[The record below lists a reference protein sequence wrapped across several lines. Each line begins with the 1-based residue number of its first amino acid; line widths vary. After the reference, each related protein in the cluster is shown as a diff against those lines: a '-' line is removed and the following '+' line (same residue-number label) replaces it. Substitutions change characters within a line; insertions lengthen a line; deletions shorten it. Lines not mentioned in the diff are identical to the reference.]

1 MLKIP
6 NDSFCMLPFVHL
18 HIDEQNDIK
27 LCCNA
32 SSPVKKYSK
41 EFNFDTDPD
50 LVDVRNKMLAG
61 EKVKYCNRCYDID
74 QLNAK
79 SFRYFHSVEWITN
92 LKIKEVSDINA
103 DLIFYDIRNDNTC
116 NLGCRMCGPG
126 FSSQLEKEFIK
137 LKWLAPTFRQKYKLN
152 EIINLEKIKKLYVA
166 GGEPTLMPEFKEF
179 LEYAIKENRTDIEL
193 RIITNGT
200 NINKEFAGLLKKFPN
215 KEFTISIDGYNQ
227 VNRYIRWPS
236 NWISLVENI
245 KRLYEITNRIS
256 FNITVSMWNI
266 SNLSQLISF
275 LNTEFNR
282 PIIFL
287 NEAIKGG
294 GGHSSPFN
302 FPNKKLALDDLSLMK
317 TYSNYNVDIFQN
329 KLDYFISIIEKTE
342 IDLIELAKFFAYN
355 DALDNSRNV
364 KLIDY
369 IPELEACRSY
379 ITKQI

>member
-18 HIDEQNDIK
+18 HVDEQNDIK

-32 SSPVKKYSK
+32 SESIKKYSN

-74 QLNAK
+74 QLGAK
-79 SFRYFHSVEWITN
+79 SFRYYHSNEWITN
-92 LKIKEVSDINA
+92 LKIEKVSDITT
-103 DLIFYDIRNDNTC
+103 DLIFYDVRNDNTC

-137 LKWLAPTFRQKYKLN
+137 LNWLAPTFRQKYKLN
-152 EIINLEKIKKLYVA
+152 EIINLQKIKKLYVA

-179 LEYAIKENRTDIEL
+179 LEQAVKENRTDIEL

-200 NINKEFAGLLKKFPN
+200 NINKEFAMLLSNFPN
-215 KEFTISIDGYNQ
+215 KEFTISIDGYDQ

-245 KRLYEITNRIS
+245 KRLYEITDRIS
-256 FNITVSMWNI
+256 FNVTVTMWNI
-266 SNLSQLISF
+266 SVLSKLIYF
-275 LNTEFNR
+275 LDKEFNSSN
-282 PIIFL
+282 IFL
-287 NEAIKGG
+287 SIDEGMN
-294 GGHSSPFN
+294 SPFN
-302 FPNKKLALDDLSLMK
+302 FPNKELVLEDLEKLKNTTSYKIDKFKDR
-317 TYSNYNVDIFQN
+317 VE
-329 KLDYFISIIEKTE
+329 YFITRITNTE
-342 IDLIELAKFFAYN
+342 IDKEKLKNFFEYN
-355 DALDNSRNV
+355 DTLDRSRNV
-364 KLIDY
+364 KLVDY
-369 IPELEACRSY
+369 IPELEECRKS
-379 ITKQI
+379 ITKRI

>member
-18 HIDEQNDIK
+18 HVDEQNDIK

-32 SSPVKKYSK
+32 SESIKKYSN

-74 QLNAK
+74 QLGAK
-79 SFRYFHSVEWITN
+79 SFRYYHSNEWITN
-92 LKIKEVSDINA
+92 LKIEKVSDITT
-103 DLIFYDIRNDNTC
+103 DLIFYDVRNDNTC

-137 LKWLAPTFRQKYKLN
+137 LNWLAPTFRQKYKLN
-152 EIINLEKIKKLYVA
+152 EIINLQKIKKLYVA

-179 LEYAIKENRTDIEL
+179 LEQAVKENRTDIEL

-200 NINKEFAGLLKKFPN
+200 NINKEFAMLLSNFSN
-215 KEFTISIDGYNQ
+215 KEFTISIDGYDQ

-245 KRLYEITNRIS
+245 KRLYKITDRIS
-256 FNITVSMWNI
+256 FNVTVTMWNI
-266 SNLSQLISF
+266 SVLSKLIYF
-275 LNTEFNR
+275 LDKEFNSSNV
-282 PIIFL
+282 FL
-287 NEAIKGG
+287 SIDEGMN
-294 GGHSSPFN
+294 SPFN
-302 FPNKKLALDDLSLMK
+302 FPNKELVLEDLEKLKNTASYKIDKFKDR
-317 TYSNYNVDIFQN
+317 VE
-329 KLDYFISIIEKTE
+329 YFITRITNTE
-342 IDLIELAKFFAYN
+342 IDKEKLKNFFEYN
-355 DALDNSRNV
+355 DTLDRSRNV
-364 KLIDY
+364 KLVDY
-369 IPELEACRSY
+369 IPELEECRKA
-379 ITKQI
+379 ITKRI